1 MLILILLSII
11 GSSNIIINDKLLNF
25 RGVHLMPFVF
35 TLNVEGYG
43 WNVLDFIIGTTHSIV
58 LETSTHGFVHVGL
71 AVLVVAE
78 VDAGDLFEI
87 INKLQTL
94 GTHHFLISWA
104 KHQPWVS

>member
-1 MLILILLSII
+1 
-11 GSSNIIINDKLLNF
+11 
-25 RGVHLMPFVF
+25 
-35 TLNVEGYG
+35 
-43 WNVLDFIIGTTHSIV
+43 LDFIIGTAHSIV

-94 GTHHFLISWA
+94 GTHHFLIS
-104 KHQPWVS
+104 